1 VLQQMRGMGLISIS
15 EDSLE
20 IRNSDELANA
30 AGFRPDYLHASP
42 QTEWQSRFR
51 PDASAGA
58 AIAAM

>member
-1 VLQQMRGMGLISIS
+1 MGLISIS

-30 AGFRPDYLHASP
+30 AGFRPDYLQASP
-42 QTEWQSRFR
+42 QTEWQTRFR
-51 PDASAGA
+51 SEPDATV